1 MKTLLQHIESLNAK
15 ADLMMAQEPGLW
27 MSHYTDDMSHWADMG
42 VYTVDDFERHQLIAG
57 ISDASKDLYGCR
69 MRLDWDRYTIEE
81 LERTYDNI
89 CKQLNE
95 QFEAEKAA
103 MEYEAEMAKG
113 LPDNCEP
120 LPYEEYSYLEEM
132 A

>member
-1 MKTLLQHIESLNAK
+1 
-15 ADLMMAQEPGLW
+15 
-27 MSHYTDDMSHWADMG
+27 
-42 VYTVDDFERHQLIAG
+42 
-57 ISDASKDLYGCR
+57 
-69 MRLDWDRYTIEE
+69 
-81 LERTYDNI
+81 
-89 CKQLNE
+89 
-95 QFEAEKAA
+95 